1 MLSKVDKNNW
11 KLGTINIIKYVQ
23 SNNIFINII
32 DNLEGYLLIKDNN
45 KIFLFDY
52 IKNIFIK
59 NILRIRLKILGKYF
73 WKQIESF
80 DQNNIRI
87 ANKLRKFVINQFVDT
102 NSNLNIFLGIGGESY
117 IYFPFRSYSKYIC
130 ISNHESIISDANFNL
145 QFYNLNYSNY
155 LVDYN
160 NLKTFPNISSKTFD
174 IIINV
179 SNLHLNHLE
188 YIKNLKINKLVIIT
202 CTPIYKKIPLIIK
215 YFSIKK
221 IKYFLNIT
229 SWITIVVCMKKNLV
243 NYIGLGSNCSITY
256 QLNKLNLRK
265 YSYPFDWAKISINQ
279 LISVLENNFDNYT
292 NLQIEKLSDCHL
304 IEDRIPSLLIKNIYN
319 IKFAHEVLSDLS
331 SHLDKFKIKLVQRIT
346 RFNNLFQSNQKVK
359 FIRIELHKITQTY
372 FDSINILI
380 KILEKYS
387 NNFELL
393 LILNLDKD
401 IRYTNSKVIIY
412 KFNDF
417 SPDWKM
423 NHLDWKNILFI

>member
-1 MLSKVDKNNW
+1 MTL
-11 KLGTINIIKYVQ
+11 
-23 SNNIFINII
+23 
-32 DNLEGYLLIKDNN
+32 
-45 KIFLFDY
+45 
-52 IKNIFIK
+52 
-59 NILRIRLKILGKYF
+59 
-73 WKQIESF
+73 
-80 DQNNIRI
+80 
-87 ANKLRKFVINQFVDT
+87 
-102 NSNLNIFLGIGGESY
+102 
-117 IYFPFRSYSKYIC
+117 
-130 ISNHESIISDANFNL
+130 
-145 QFYNLNYSNY
+145 
-155 LVDYN
+155 
-160 NLKTFPNISSKTFD
+160 
-174 IIINV
+174 
-179 SNLHLNHLE
+179 
-188 YIKNLKINKLVIIT
+188 
-202 CTPIYKKIPLIIK
+202 
-215 YFSIKK
+215 
-221 IKYFLNIT
+221 
-229 SWITIVVCMKKNLV
+229 
-243 NYIGLGSNCSITY
+243 
-256 QLNKLNLRK
+256 
-265 YSYPFDWAKISINQ
+265 
-279 LISVLENNFDNYT
+279 
-292 NLQIEKLSDCHL
+292 LSDCHL